1 MECVEMD
8 MLLGRRSVME
18 VMDVE
23 WRIVDVGVDGI
34 LMNQ

>member
-18 VMDVE
+18 VMDVG
-23 WRIVDVGVDGI
+23 WRTVDVGVDGI

>member
-23 WRIVDVGVDGI
+23 CRIVDVGVDGI